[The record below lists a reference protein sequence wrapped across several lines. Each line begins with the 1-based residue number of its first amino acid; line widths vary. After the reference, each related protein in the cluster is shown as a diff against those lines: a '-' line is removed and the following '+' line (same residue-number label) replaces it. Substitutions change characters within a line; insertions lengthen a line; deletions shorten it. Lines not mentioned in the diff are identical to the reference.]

1 MKKIVYAFVFA
12 SFLSCFSCLSTTTI
26 EDSKTATAGW
36 SDDDTYTVTV
46 DDIDEK
52 KAIEQAKYQILK
64 DIVNVRVKNNSRYT
78 DIIKIR
84 EEFETPLL
92 NGKIISKKNI
102 PVGIQIYFQ
111 IRDTGLR
118 QKFQRK

>member
-1 MKKIVYAFVFA
+1 MPMNKIVYAFVFA
-12 SFLSCFSCLSTTTI
+12 SFVSCLSTTMS
-26 EDSKTATAGW
+26 EDSKTAAAGW
-36 SDDDTYTVTV
+36 IDDDTYTVTV
-46 DDIDEK
+46 DEINEK

-102 PVGIQIYFQ
+102 PGGIQIYFQ

>member
-1 MKKIVYAFVFA
+1 MNKIVYAFVFA
-12 SFLSCFSCLSTTTI
+12 SFVSCLSTTMS
-26 EDSKTATAGW
+26 EDSKTAAAGW
-36 SDDDTYTVTV
+36 IDDDTYTVTV
-46 DDIDEK
+46 DEINEK

-102 PVGIQIYFQ
+102 PGGIQIYFQ